1 MFKPL
6 SLYIGLRYTRTKRH
20 NHYISFISLASMLGI
35 ALGVAVLITVLSV
48 MNGFD
53 KEIHQR
59 FFSLAP
65 QMTVTNYQE
74 EMNDWQSVQQQ
85 VAEYPGVIGVAP
97 FIGSQGLL
105 THFDEVLPVMVS
117 GILPQQESA
126 ISNLAE
132 TMTEGR
138 VEDLQAGEFG
148 MIVGR
153 VIAQKLN
160 LSLGDKITLMIP
172 QATPTPA
179 GLLPRFKR
187 FTLIGF
193 FTAGEGFGF
202 DSGIAFIHLNDAQKL
217 FRLDDAVTG
226 LQVRIDDIYAAPQ
239 MSLALM
245 QQLPQGSYVGNW
257 TQQYGA
263 FFSAIKLEKTMM
275 FLILILII
283 AVAAFNLVSSLVM
296 VVNDKQADIAILRTL
311 GAQPRMILAIFM
323 VQGSLVGIIGT
334 LLGLIG
340 GLLLAYNA
348 TTIVDLLQNLLQTQF
363 LSSSV
368 YFIDYLP
375 SKIEL
380 SDVIKISVLA
390 LVLSFLATIYP
401 AWRASR
407 IQPAETL
414 RYE

>member
-20 NHYISFISLASMLGI
+20 NHYISFISLVSMLGI

-53 KEIHQR
+53 KEIHER

-74 EMNDWQSVQQQ
+74 RVNDWQSVQQQ

-126 ISNLAE
+126 ISDLAD

-138 VEDLQAGEFG
+138 VEDLRAGEFG

-153 VIAQKLN
+153 VIAQQLN

-172 QATPTPA
+172 EATPTPA

-187 FTLIGF
+187 FTLVGL
-193 FTAGEGFGF
+193 FTAGDGF
-202 DSGIAFIHLNDAQKL
+202 DFDRGIAFIHLNDAQRL

-239 MSLALM
+239 MSLELM
-245 QQLPQGSYVGNW
+245 QQLPEGSYVGNW
-257 TQQYGA
+257 TQKYGA
-263 FFSAIKLEKTMM
+263 LFSAIKLEKTMM

-311 GAQPRMILAIFM
+311 GAEPRMILAIFM

-334 LLGLIG
+334 FLGLVG

-348 TTIVDLLQNLLQTQF
+348 TAIVDILQNLLQTQF

-380 SDVIKISVLA
+380 TDIIKICMLA
-390 LVLSFLATIYP
+390 LALSFLATIYP

-407 IQPAETL
+407 VQPAEAL